1 MYSSYTH
8 FGKLKACVVGRSY
21 SPNFYSWIKNTRLRN
36 KFEQIAQETEEDY
49 LSLCNLLTG
58 FGVEVL
64 RPSNPDYTVTGTNR
78 IPGPFSM
85 TPRDSLCMIGEKLY
99 RWDSQQHIAK
109 SSSLRDW
116 AGNTNVEKFNI
127 KNDPY
132 EVVEKHVAAQGNQ
145 VISNPVLQTVQPNG
159 IYRLGDT
166 LIIGT
171 SADVDEQPII
181 DCFPEYKIHTA
192 ESDGHIDGAMSIP
205 CPGLILSIKDFKVE
219 YNKLYPDWEVCYLGN
234 TSFAKVHDWRVLKMK
249 NGGKWWLPDASE
261 DDELVELVEHWLSDW
276 VGYVEETVFD
286 VNILSVDEK
295 NVIMSGYNETAF
307 RTLLRYGITPH
318 ITPWRH
324 RFFWDGGIH
333 CITLDLDRQDS
344 KKDYITL

>member
-21 SPNFYSWIKNTRLRN
+21 SPEFYSWIKNTRLRT

-49 LSLCNLLTG
+49 LSLCILLKS
-58 FGVEVL
+58 FGVEVI
-64 RPSNPDYTVTGTNR
+64 RPDVPDYKVANSER
-78 IPGPFSM
+78 IPGPYSM

-99 RWDSQQHIAK
+99 RWDSQRHIVKA
-109 SSSLRDW
+109 SSLRDW
-116 AGNTNVEKFNI
+116 AGTAHVGNINVI
-127 KNDPY
+127 HDPY
-132 EVVEKHVAAQGNQ
+132 IVVEHHVAAQGNQ
-145 VISNPVLQTVQPNG
+145 VIRNPALQSVQPNG

-181 DCFPEYKIHTA
+181 DCFPDYKIYTA

-205 CPGLILSIKDFKVE
+205 CPGLILSINDFEVE

-234 TSFAKVHDWRVLKMK
+234 TSFAKVQDWRKLKMK

-261 DDELVELVEHWLSDW
+261 DDELVDLVEHWLSDW

-295 NVIMSGYNETAF
+295 NVIVSGYNETAF
-307 RTLLRYGITPH
+307 RAFEKHGITPH

-333 CITLDLDRQDS
+333 CITLDLDREDS

>member
-49 LSLCNLLTG
+49 LSLCKLLTS

-64 RPSNPDYTVTGTNR
+64 RPGNPDYTVTGTDR

-109 SSSLRDW
+109 SSSLREW
-116 AGNTNVEKFNI
+116 AGNADVENFSVA
-127 KNDPY
+127 NDPY
-132 EVVEKHVAAQGNQ
+132 TSIEKHVAAQGNQ
-145 VISNPVLQTVQPNG
+145 VIKDPNLQSVPPNG

-181 DCFPEYKIHTA
+181 DCFSDYKIHTA
-192 ESDGHIDGAMSIP
+192 ESEGHIDGAMSIP
-205 CPGLILSIKDFKVE
+205 CPGLILSIYDFEVE

-234 TSFAKVHDWRVLKMK
+234 TSFGQVTDWRKLKMK

-261 DDELVELVEHWLSDW
+261 DDELVDLVEHWLKDW

-295 NVIMSGYNETAF
+295 NVILSGYNETAF
-307 RTLLRYGITPH
+307 RAFERHGITPH
-318 ITPWRH
+318 VTPWRH

-333 CITLDLDRQDS
+333 CITLDLDREDS
-344 KKDYITL
+344 KKDYIKL

>member
-21 SPNFYSWIKNTRLRN
+21 SPEFYSWIKNTRLRT

-49 LSLCNLLTG
+49 LSLCILLKS
-58 FGVEVL
+58 FGVDVI
-64 RPSNPDYTVTGTNR
+64 RPDIPDYKVADSER
-78 IPGPFSM
+78 IPGPYSM

-99 RWDSQQHIAK
+99 RWDSQKHIVKA
-109 SSSLRDW
+109 SSLRDW
-116 AGNTNVEKFNI
+116 AGTADVENINVI
-127 KNDPY
+127 HDPY
-132 EVVEKHVAAQGNQ
+132 IAVEHHVAAQGNQ
-145 VISNPVLQTVQPNG
+145 VIKNPILQPVQPNG

-171 SADVDEQPII
+171 SADIDEQPIV
-181 DCFPEYKIHTA
+181 DCFPDYKIYTA

-205 CPGLILSIKDFKVE
+205 CPGLILSINDFEVE

-234 TSFAKVHDWRVLKMK
+234 TSFAKVQDWRKLKMK

-261 DDELVELVEHWLSDW
+261 DDELVDLVEHWLSDW

-295 NVIMSGYNETAF
+295 NVIVSGYNETAF
-307 RTLLRYGITPH
+307 RAFEKHGITPH

-333 CITLDLDRQDS
+333 CITLDLDREDS